1 MSNYKRRYKDPVAA
15 YFLSTGK
22 VLHYRLK
29 QHKHSTVCIV
39 FHFYW
44 MCVAKEQNWNISFE
58 PEASWEHGTAY
69 VVNVFHFR
77 KD

>member
-1 MSNYKRRYKDPVAA
+1 MGKQKMHMSNYKRHCKDPVAA

-29 QHKHSTVCIV
+29 QHKHITVCIV

-44 MCVAKEQNWNISFE
+44 MYVAKKQN
-58 PEASWEHGTAY
+58 
-69 VVNVFHFR
+69 
-77 KD
+77 

>member
-1 MSNYKRRYKDPVAA
+1 MRISSYKRHCKDPVAT

-29 QHKHSTVCIV
+29 QHKRSTVYIV

-44 MCVAKEQNWNISFE
+44 MCVAKKQN
-58 PEASWEHGTAY
+58 
-69 VVNVFHFR
+69 
-77 KD
+77 

>member
-15 YFLSTGK
+15 YFLSMGK

-44 MCVAKEQNWNISFE
+44 MCVAKEQN
-58 PEASWEHGTAY
+58 
-69 VVNVFHFR
+69 
-77 KD
+77 